1 MTEIF
6 DDIRRLYQ
14 FKKPCLELQDFIEFF
29 SQTSL
34 EATAQLVDKNSF
46 KVKLFPSFTPTIWLN
61 LGSEY
66 QLKIGNK
73 TSKIDGKKDIL
84 ILRSN
89 IVERNNLRTDNIFT
103 IKFHPIG
110 FEVFFGISQ
119 AKIGNEIIDVNEILP
134 AFFIN
139 KIKNLGNLEDRT
151 ALLETFFIEKLE
163 KSQQKNHVFSII
175 KLATEQFIESG
186 LELKNNEL
194 LEKSCVSEKTFYRYF
209 QEAVG
214 TNPKNYFS
222 IIRARMALSAYKN
235 AYCDFSPYDFGYYD
249 FGHFSKDV
257 FRFTGN
263 NLTFFQI

>member
-6 DDIRRLYQ
+6 DDIKKLYR
-14 FKKPCLELQDFIEFF
+14 FKKPCFELQNFIEFF
-29 SQTSL
+29 SETSL
-34 EATAQLVDKNSF
+34 EATSQYIDGNLF
-46 KVKLFPSFTPTIWLN
+46 TVKLFPSFTPTIWLN
-61 LGSEY
+61 LGSKY
-66 QLKIGNK
+66 QLNFGNK
-73 TSKIDGKKDIL
+73 TINVDEKKDVL

-89 IVERNNLRTDNIFT
+89 IVERVNLPTDNIFT

-119 AKIGNEIIDVNEILP
+119 SKIGNEIIDVNEILP

-139 KIKNLGNLEDRT
+139 KIKKLGNFVDRV
-151 ALLETFFIEKLE
+151 ALLEIFFLEKLE
-163 KSQQKNHVFSII
+163 KSQQKKHIFSIV

-186 LELKNNEL
+186 LVLKNNEL

-222 IIRARMALSAYKN
+222 IIRTRTALSAYKN
-235 AYCDFSPYDFGYYD
+235 AYYGFSPYNFGYYD

-257 FRFTGN
+257 VRFTGN
-263 NLTFFQI
+263 NLTFFQK